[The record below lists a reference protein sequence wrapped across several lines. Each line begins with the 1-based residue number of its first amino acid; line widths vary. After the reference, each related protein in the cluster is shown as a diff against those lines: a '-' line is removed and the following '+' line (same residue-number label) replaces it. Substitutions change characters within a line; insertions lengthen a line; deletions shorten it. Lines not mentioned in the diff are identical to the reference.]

1 MQLRSAFDAR
11 ELTRFANKK
20 HPLWWGVLGAVTI
33 ELTVVAALIV
43 SYFYLG
49 MGAEHWPPVEVGSPD
64 LLWPSVN
71 LVLLLASAGTM
82 YWAGWGINRGSQ
94 TILTVGTGASVF
106 LASLVLV
113 LRGLQLGQLD
123 FRWDSH
129 AYGSIFWTISGFHFV
144 HVVSAVVG
152 TAVVTLLS
160 AIGHFTPQRQLGV
173 VVDTLYWYFVA
184 GAWLPLYLVLY
195 LSPVLL

>member
-1 MQLRSAFDAR
+1 VQLRSAFDAR

-49 MGAEHWPPVEVGSPD
+49 MGAEHWPPVDIGSPD

-94 TILTVGTGASVF
+94 TILTVGTGASVYW
-106 LASLVLV
+106 A
-113 LRGLQLGQLD
+113 
-123 FRWDSH
+123 
-129 AYGSIFWTISGFHFV
+129 TFV
-144 HVVSAVVG
+144 
-152 TAVVTLLS
+152 
-160 AIGHFTPQRQLGV
+160 
-173 VVDTLYWYFVA
+173 
-184 GAWLPLYLVLY
+184 
-195 LSPVLL
+195 